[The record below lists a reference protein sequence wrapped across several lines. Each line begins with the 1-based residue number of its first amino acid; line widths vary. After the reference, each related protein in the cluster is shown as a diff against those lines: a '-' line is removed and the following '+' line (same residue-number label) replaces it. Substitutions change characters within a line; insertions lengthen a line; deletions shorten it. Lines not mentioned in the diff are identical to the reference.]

1 MTSAIQRPSCSTS
14 VSIVRFI
21 GSLYAV
27 FGRQEHPLLPNSLVR
42 IATWNIRAGGGRRTE
57 QIARVILEE
66 HPDVFVLTE
75 FRPVPGK
82 VLLALL
88 EELSYHV
95 VAGVPSGVQNCVCVL
110 SRHPIEP
117 LAVKK
122 TPKSHHRWVPVLI
135 PKLNLTMLGV
145 HVPNQSEIW
154 NKREFWDCVEAYAKE
169 TFEVRSIIIGDLNTA
184 LDEDCEGDPIREAV
198 HLKQLLEAGW
208 GDAWRTHNPEKREFS
223 WYSHRKNG
231 FRLDHC
237 LVSPSLA
244 NSTTGA
250 IMRHDVRNDGLSDHS
265 ILIVELG

>member
-1 MTSAIQRPSCSTS
+1 M
-14 VSIVRFI
+14 
-21 GSLYAV
+21 
-27 FGRQEHPLLPNSLVR
+27 R
-42 IATWNIRAGGGRRTE
+42 IATWNIRAGGGKRTE
-57 QIARVILEE
+57 RIAAVISDVR
-66 HPDVFVLTE
+66 PDVLVLTE

-117 LAVKK
+117 LAVKN

-135 PKLNLTMLGV
+135 PEMDVTLLGV
-145 HVPNQSEIW
+145 HVPNQSEMW
-154 NKREFWDCVEAYAKE
+154 NKREFWDCVEAFAEE
-169 TFEVRSIIIGDLNTA
+169 TVEGRSVIIGDLNTA
-184 LDEDCEGDPIREAV
+184 LDEDCEGAPIREAV
-198 HLKQLLEAGW
+198 YFKRLLEAGW
-208 GDAWRTHNPEKREFS
+208 VDVWRACSPEEREFS
-223 WYSHRKNG
+223 WYSHRQNG

-250 IMRHDVRNDGLSDHS
+250 MMRHDVRTDGLSDHS
-265 ILIVELG
+265 MLIVELG

>member
-1 MTSAIQRPSCSTS
+1 M
-14 VSIVRFI
+14 
-21 GSLYAV
+21 
-27 FGRQEHPLLPNSLVR
+27 R
-42 IATWNIRAGGGRRTE
+42 IATWNIRAGGGQRIE

-66 HPDVFVLTE
+66 HPDVLVLTE

-95 VAGVPSGVQNCVCVL
+95 VAGVASGVQNCVCVL

-135 PKLNLTMLGV
+135 PEMDVTLLGV
-145 HVPNQSEIW
+145 HVPNQSEVW
-154 NKREFWDCVEAYAKE
+154 NKREFWDCVEAFAEE
-169 TFEVRSIIIGDLNTA
+169 TVEVRSIIIGDLNTA
-184 LDEDCEGDPIREAV
+184 LDEDCEGSPIREAV
-198 HLKQLLEAGW
+198 YFKRLLNAGW
-208 GDAWRTHNPEKREFS
+208 TDVWRAHNPEQREFS
-223 WYSHRKNG
+223 WYSHRQNG

-244 NSTTGA
+244 HATSGA
-250 IMRHDVRNDGLSDHS
+250 TMRHDVRTNGLSDHS
-265 ILIVELG
+265 MLIVEIKKD